1 MVKLPAFVRCVF
13 GNLALVLF
21 CWGLLA
27 TSAFAQKAPALGYV
41 YPPVVQVGKA
51 TEVQFGGYDFTED
64 MQWFVH
70 DPRIKL
76 ATRGV
81 PSDYHL
87 PPPPYWFGPRASLP
101 AMPIPREVAGTLEV
115 SADMPAGSVRWQ
127 VANANGASA
136 PAMLYLSRGEEVLE
150 KRSRD
155 FPQKLTS
162 YPVGVSGRLSRLTE
176 VDTYEIVA
184 KKDGIISVDL
194 LARRLGADF
203 LGVLKV
209 LDDAGNTLADFADTE
224 GKDGGVSFA
233 VQNGRTYT
241 IRVSDVDFRG
251 DRAFVYHLQIHDG
264 PRVSAMFPAMGK
276 RGTSAEVTFFGLGI
290 ASGKPVMESFKQVVN
305 FPADAAATTF
315 RHSITTPAGV
325 TEVEIPLTDLPQRV
339 LENGAAGFA
348 LEGSSGVTA
357 SLGMGTDEHRYT
369 WKAEANDFWTL
380 DLQSRGI
387 GGSLD
392 VGLTVIGPDGKVVAD
407 SDDLPGTTDAGLEF
421 KAAAAGEYIAVVR
434 SAASRQGAV
443 EEFYHLAVQKQ
454 MPQFALTVPP
464 IVLLPSAGKVEL
476 PVTVQ
481 RLGGHDAEI
490 ALTVEGLPAGVTFE
504 GETKVAMGKGDHKLV
519 LQAAANAAVVASS
532 IIVRGT
538 SKVGDAM
545 VTQVAVATVGGNLAP
560 RSKQDSRMPQ
570 SLLVMTMAA
579 PFEVQVVDRERQR
592 DVHRGTTYLAELDIV
607 RKPGFQGEIV
617 LEMTAQ
623 QDRYRQGTKGPRLVV
638 PANATK
644 AYYPCFLPEWCAT
657 DLTRRIVVH
666 GVAAVPDPQ
675 GKPRLL
681 TKAGDARI
689 TMILEGA
696 LLKLSVDA
704 KEMMIAPG
712 QTLELPVVIS
722 RSVKL
727 PLPTTVTLDVPEELV
742 GILEVEPLQLPPGQD
757 AGLLR
762 VKTTADAKLLG
773 PWQFTITATALQEGK
788 WPVISQTVV
797 PVQVTDRPASIPENR

>member
-1 MVKLPAFVRCVF
+1 MVKPPAFYRSVICSLGF
-13 GNLALVLF
+13 ALL
-21 CWGLLA
+21 CWGMA
-27 TSAFAQKAPALGYV
+27 AGSAYAQKAPGLGYV
-41 YPPVVQVGKA
+41 YPPVLQAGKA
-51 TEVQFGGYDFTED
+51 TEVQLGGYDFTED

-70 DPRIKL
+70 DPRVKL
-76 ATRGV
+76 STRGV

-101 AMPIPREVAGTLEV
+101 AMPIPREVAGTVEV
-115 SADMPAGSVRWQ
+115 PADMPAGSVRWQ

-136 PAMLYLSRGEEVLE
+136 PAIFYVSRGEEVLE

-155 FPQKLTS
+155 FPQRLAS

-176 VDTYEIVA
+176 VDSYEFVA
-184 KKDGIISVDL
+184 KKDGIVSVEL

-203 LGVLKV
+203 LGVIKV

-233 VQNGRTYT
+233 VQSGRTYT
-241 IRVSDVDFRG
+241 IRLSDVDFRG
-251 DRAFVYHLQIHDG
+251 DRAFVYHLQIQDG
-264 PRVSAMFPAMGK
+264 PRVSAMFPAMGR
-276 RGTSAEVTFFGLGI
+276 RGTSAEVTFVGLGI
-290 ASGKPVMESFKQVVN
+290 ATGKPVMESFKQGVN
-305 FPADAAATTF
+305 FPADAALGSLK
-315 RHSITTPAGV
+315 HSLATPAGT
-325 TEVEIPLTDLPQRV
+325 TEVEIPLADLPQRS
-339 LENGAAGFA
+339 LDAGATSLK
-348 LEGSSGVTA
+348 LEGGSGVTA
-357 SLGMGTDEHRYT
+357 TLAAGTDEHRYT
-369 WKAEANDFWTL
+369 WKAEANDFWAL
-380 DLQSRGI
+380 DLQSRGV

-392 VGLTVIGPDGKVVAD
+392 VGLSVIGPDGKVVAD

-421 KAAAAGEYIAVVR
+421 KAAVAGEYVAVVR

-443 EEFYHLAVQKQ
+443 DEFYHLAIQKQ
-454 MPQFALTVPP
+454 APQFALTVPP
-464 IVLLPSAGKVEL
+464 TGLLPSAGKVEI

-481 RLGGHDAEI
+481 RMGGHDAEI
-490 ALTVEGLPAGVTFE
+490 VLMVEGLPVGVTIE
-504 GETKVAMGKGDHKLV
+504 GETKIAMGKGDHKLV
-519 LQAAANAAVVASS
+519 LQAAANAAVVASP
-532 IIVRGT
+532 IFVRGT
-538 SKVGDAM
+538 SKVGEAM
-545 VTQVAVATVGGNLAP
+545 VTQTAMATVGGNLAP
-560 RSKQDSRMPQ
+560 RSKQDLRISQ

-579 PFEVQVVDRERQR
+579 PFEIQVVDRERQR

-607 RKPGFQGEIV
+607 RKPGFQGEII

-657 DLTRRIVVH
+657 DLTRRIIVH
-666 GVAAVPDPQ
+666 GVASVPDPQ

-696 LLKLSVDA
+696 LLKLSVEA

-712 QTLELPVVIS
+712 QTLELPVTIS

-727 PLPTTVTLDVPEELV
+727 PLPTTVKLEVPEELIGV
-742 GILEVEPLQLPPGQD
+742 LEVEPLELPPGQD
-757 AGLLR
+757 AGVLR

-773 PWQFTITATALQEGK
+773 PWEFTITASALQEGK
-788 WPVISQTVV
+788 WPVVSQAVV
-797 PVQVTDRPASIPENR
+797 PVQVRDQPVSVSEKR